1 MSEKVLGNV
10 QGDFEEFSK
19 RFQEILKINLRND
32 RMLLSR
38 VFRFMLKKKCNL
50 LPPVFLTY
58 VFVNF
63 TEKESCTK
71 FCGVLLRFHE
81 IIVTK
86 F

>member
-1 MSEKVLGNV
+1 
-10 QGDFEEFSK
+10 
-19 RFQEILKINLRND
+19 
-32 RMLLSR
+32 MLLSR